1 MCTVPED
8 EKCLIQTKDGPIF
21 GFKDKTD
28 NGLFYKF
35 KGIPYAKP
43 PIGSL
48 RFLVS
53 S

>member
-1 MCTVPED
+1 MSTVFD
-8 EKCLIQTKDGPIF
+8 DKKCVIQTKDGPIF
-21 GFKDKTD
+21 GFIEKTED
-28 NGLFYKF
+28 GTRYKF

-53 S
+53 